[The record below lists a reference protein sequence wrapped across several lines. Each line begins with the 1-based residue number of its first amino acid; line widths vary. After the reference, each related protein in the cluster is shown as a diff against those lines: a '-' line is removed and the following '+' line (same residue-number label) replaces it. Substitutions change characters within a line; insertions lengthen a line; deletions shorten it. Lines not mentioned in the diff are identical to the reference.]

1 MSMKKPAM
9 TQQTTKTEHTQM
21 TILAMLPKQATTLS
35 LVRSMPQPQ
44 KCIQASML
52 LETTWSKVPRQKI
65 PKENNPHKNSTSSE
79 SSWYWDKRHSV
90 SRWNVENN
98 CVTKMRETKKSTLS
112 MRTSDQSESSI
123 AWWRRV
129 HGCGTFEI
137 YRCQTHIHAN
147 PDPSN
152 FLRNLQTI
160 DSLKALPVSF
170 LWFSLGPALGPG
182 LQEPVYSGPSRSKS
196 ESRGLKS
203 DFLMCSLTLRLK
215 WTYKSQIRS
224 FWRWIASTEWGAN
237 WSLPPWSHFI
247 PFHVSNLTIAT
258 LLCL

>member
-9 TQQTTKTEHTQM
+9 TQQTTKTEHAQM

-90 SRWNVENN
+90 SRWKAENN

-160 DSLKALPVSF
+160 DSLNALPLSF
-170 LWFSLGPALGPG
+170 FGGFHWDPHWNQVCRNLCTVALPD
-182 LQEPVYSGPSRSKS
+182 RSPK
-196 ESRGLKS
+196 
-203 DFLMCSLTLRLK
+203 
-215 WTYKSQIRS
+215 
-224 FWRWIASTEWGAN
+224 
-237 WSLPPWSHFI
+237 
-247 PFHVSNLTIAT
+247 
-258 LLCL
+258 